1 MLELNIVFIK
11 NELGFLL
18 LYLSTMHKL
27 QIRSWLHAKTVF
39 NIQIFF
45 SDHYPVPIQYRTNMV
60 WFFAYCCYIQRNLQ
74 VSTNNFNS
82 KLVLCGVESNL
93 QLLSIRPRVSVCS
106 FCDKY
111 KYATYWTF
119 WSGLLSCFKWT
130 HIYSIIWWLSL
141 VWWIIAS

>member
-1 MLELNIVFIK
+1 MS
-11 NELGFLL
+11 LGFLL
-18 LYLSTMHKL
+18 LYLSTMHTNTFMTSTFKY
-27 QIRSWLHAKTVF
+27 AKTVF
-39 NIQIFF
+39 NIQIFY
-45 SDHYPVPIQYRTNMV
+45 SVHCLVPIQYRTNMV
-60 WFFAYCCYIQRNLQ
+60 WFFAYCCYYIQRNLQ

-93 QLLSIRPRVSVCS
+93 QLLSIKPRVAVCS

-130 HIYSIIWWLSL
+130 LIYSIIWWLSL
-141 VWWIIAS
+141 VWWIMAS